1 MRVPADAQ
9 LSRTRSGQPI
19 GYKLLGLEG
28 AVIQPFTRDGVT
40 ETGIPGHYM
49 VAGGV
54 EAPAG
59 GCYIVWG
66 DGRADFA
73 QASIDPMPSFDITT
87 ITRRLD
93 AMVAGLERSVAV
105 GELASDQS
113 ETVAELLQTQGSD
126 IAAVRAWC
134 DQVAGYGRLAGELD
148 AMQTRLGRLFG
159 QPSGAVASSVGE
171 MASDERRQY
180 EQQIATLQTKLTRAV
195 GAIDRFLVQTGG

>member
-19 GYKLLGLEG
+19 GYKLLGLDG

-54 EAPAG
+54 TCPDT

-73 QASIDPMPSFDITT
+73 QASIDPMPSFDIGA

-105 GELASDQS
+105 GELASDGA

-126 IAAVRAWC
+126 IAAVRQWC
-134 DQVAGYGRLAGELD
+134 DQVAGYAQMAEGLS
-148 AMQTRLGRLFG
+148 AMQSRLDRLFG
-159 QPSGAVASSVGE
+159 GARPAPVGE
-171 MASDERRQY
+171 MGGDERARY
-180 EQQIATLQTKLTRAV
+180 EQQIATLQTKLGRAV
-195 GAIDRFLVQTGG
+195 GAIDTFLAKTGG